1 MFSFYYF
8 IIRRVRLSILFVR
21 QISTYQTLRS
31 VKYSYYLIIRT
42 KPKILFDKLLFF
54 LHNFIDMNRKNEKTL
69 SVSEQYNVAKAKKIA
84 IILILL
90 ALVFLFFVVSVFVGS
105 GTLSFKEVFLA
116 IFNKGS
122 ETARLIVRRIR
133 FPRVIAA
140 LIAGGGLAVSGLVMQ
155 TVLKNP
161 LASPTTL
168 GVSNAAVFGANFAI
182 IVVGAGAFHS
192 THGSWLSIS
201 NPYLVS
207 TFSFLSA
214 IIAAGSI
221 LLLARL
227 KNLNASAIVLA
238 GVAVSAIFQAG
249 TTLIQYFASDTQV
262 ASAVYWTFGD
272 LGRASYKTDLIMFI
286 VVAVS
291 TLFFFLKRWDFSAMS
306 GGLAYAKTLG
316 VNTRFMTIMSLLLA
330 SLITSVTVSF
340 LGIIGFV
347 GLTAPQFMKRIVGDD
362 YRYLLP
368 SSFLAGALLLLIS
381 DILGRLPIFG
391 TSVPVG
397 VVTSLIGGPV
407 FLAILLRRK
416 KNESEN
422 I

>member
-1 MFSFYYF
+1 M
-8 IIRRVRLSILFVR
+8 
-21 QISTYQTLRS
+21 
-31 VKYSYYLIIRT
+31 
-42 KPKILFDKLLFF
+42 FDKLLFF

-90 ALVFLFFVVSVFVGS
+90 ALVFLFFVVSVFVGI

-306 GGLAYAKTLG
+306 GGIAYAKTLG

-362 YRYLLP
+362 YRFLLP

>member
-1 MFSFYYF
+1 M
-8 IIRRVRLSILFVR
+8 
-21 QISTYQTLRS
+21 
-31 VKYSYYLIIRT
+31 
-42 KPKILFDKLLFF
+42 FDKRLFF

-84 IILILL
+84 IIFILL

-306 GGLAYAKTLG
+306 GGIAYAKTLG
-316 VNTRFMTIMSLLLA
+316 VNTRFMTIISLLLA

-362 YRYLLP
+362 YRFLLP

>member
-1 MFSFYYF
+1 M
-8 IIRRVRLSILFVR
+8 
-21 QISTYQTLRS
+21 
-31 VKYSYYLIIRT
+31 
-42 KPKILFDKLLFF
+42 FDKLLFF

-84 IILILL
+84 IIFILL

-105 GTLSFKEVFLA
+105 GTLSFKAVFLA

>member
-1 MFSFYYF
+1 M
-8 IIRRVRLSILFVR
+8 
-21 QISTYQTLRS
+21 
-31 VKYSYYLIIRT
+31 
-42 KPKILFDKLLFF
+42 FDKLLFF

-84 IILILL
+84 IIFILL

-368 SSFLAGALLLLIS
+368 SSFIAGALLLLIS

-391 TSVPVG
+391 TSIPVG

>member
-1 MFSFYYF
+1 M
-8 IIRRVRLSILFVR
+8 
-21 QISTYQTLRS
+21 
-31 VKYSYYLIIRT
+31 
-42 KPKILFDKLLFF
+42 FDKLLFF

-69 SVSEQYNVAKAKKIA
+69 SVSGQYNVAKAKKIA

-306 GGLAYAKTLG
+306 GGIAYAKTLG

>member
-1 MFSFYYF
+1 M
-8 IIRRVRLSILFVR
+8 
-21 QISTYQTLRS
+21 
-31 VKYSYYLIIRT
+31 
-42 KPKILFDKLLFF
+42 FDKLLFF

-214 IIAAGSI
+214 IIAAGAI

-306 GGLAYAKTLG
+306 GGIAYAKTLG

>member
-1 MFSFYYF
+1 M
-8 IIRRVRLSILFVR
+8 
-21 QISTYQTLRS
+21 
-31 VKYSYYLIIRT
+31 
-42 KPKILFDKLLFF
+42 FDKRLFF
-54 LHNFIDMNRKNEKTL
+54 LHNFINMNRKNEKTL

-316 VNTRFMTIMSLLLA
+316 VNTRFMTIISLLLA

-362 YRYLLP
+362 YRFLLP

>member
-1 MFSFYYF
+1 M
-8 IIRRVRLSILFVR
+8 
-21 QISTYQTLRS
+21 
-31 VKYSYYLIIRT
+31 
-42 KPKILFDKLLFF
+42 FDKLLFF

-84 IILILL
+84 IILILV

>member
-1 MFSFYYF
+1 M
-8 IIRRVRLSILFVR
+8 
-21 QISTYQTLRS
+21 
-31 VKYSYYLIIRT
+31 
-42 KPKILFDKLLFF
+42 FDKRLFF

-69 SVSEQYNVAKAKKIA
+69 SVSEQYNVAKAKKLA
-84 IILILL
+84 IIFILL

-316 VNTRFMTIMSLLLA
+316 VNTRFMTIISLLLA

-362 YRYLLP
+362 YRFLLP

>member
-1 MFSFYYF
+1 M
-8 IIRRVRLSILFVR
+8 
-21 QISTYQTLRS
+21 
-31 VKYSYYLIIRT
+31 
-42 KPKILFDKLLFF
+42 FDKLLFF

-84 IILILL
+84 IIFILL

-306 GGLAYAKTLG
+306 GGIAYAKTLG

-340 LGIIGFV
+340 LGIIGFI

-362 YRYLLP
+362 YRFLLP

>member
-1 MFSFYYF
+1 M
-8 IIRRVRLSILFVR
+8 
-21 QISTYQTLRS
+21 
-31 VKYSYYLIIRT
+31 
-42 KPKILFDKLLFF
+42 FDKRLFF

-168 GVSNAAVFGANFAI
+168 GVSNAAVFGTNFAI

-306 GGLAYAKTLG
+306 GGIAYAKTLG

>member
-1 MFSFYYF
+1 M
-8 IIRRVRLSILFVR
+8 
-21 QISTYQTLRS
+21 
-31 VKYSYYLIIRT
+31 
-42 KPKILFDKLLFF
+42 FDKRLFF

-286 VVAVS
+286 VIAVS

-306 GGLAYAKTLG
+306 GGIAYAKTLG

-362 YRYLLP
+362 YRFLLP

>member
-1 MFSFYYF
+1 M
-8 IIRRVRLSILFVR
+8 
-21 QISTYQTLRS
+21 
-31 VKYSYYLIIRT
+31 
-42 KPKILFDKLLFF
+42 FDKLLFF

-306 GGLAYAKTLG
+306 GGIAYAKTLG

-362 YRYLLP
+362 YRFLLP

-407 FLAILLRRK
+407 FLTILLRRK

>member
-1 MFSFYYF
+1 M
-8 IIRRVRLSILFVR
+8 
-21 QISTYQTLRS
+21 
-31 VKYSYYLIIRT
+31 
-42 KPKILFDKLLFF
+42 FDKCLFF

-306 GGLAYAKTLG
+306 GGIAYAKTLG

-362 YRYLLP
+362 YRFLLP

>member
-1 MFSFYYF
+1 M
-8 IIRRVRLSILFVR
+8 
-21 QISTYQTLRS
+21 
-31 VKYSYYLIIRT
+31 
-42 KPKILFDKLLFF
+42 FDKLLFF

-69 SVSEQYNVAKAKKIA
+69 SVSEQYNVAKAKKIV

-90 ALVFLFFVVSVFVGS
+90 AIVFLFFVVSVFVGS

-140 LIAGGGLAVSGLVMQ
+140 LITGGGLAVSGLVMQ

-306 GGLAYAKTLG
+306 GGIAYAKTLG

>member
-1 MFSFYYF
+1 M
-8 IIRRVRLSILFVR
+8 
-21 QISTYQTLRS
+21 
-31 VKYSYYLIIRT
+31 
-42 KPKILFDKLLFF
+42 FDKLLFF

-140 LIAGGGLAVSGLVMQ
+140 LVAGGGLAVSGLVMQ

-306 GGLAYAKTLG
+306 GGIAYAKTLG

-362 YRYLLP
+362 YRFLLP

>member
-1 MFSFYYF
+1 M
-8 IIRRVRLSILFVR
+8 
-21 QISTYQTLRS
+21 
-31 VKYSYYLIIRT
+31 
-42 KPKILFDKLLFF
+42 FDKLLFF

-69 SVSEQYNVAKAKKIA
+69 SVSEQYNVVRAKKTA

-286 VVAVS
+286 VVSVS

-306 GGLAYAKTLG
+306 GGIAYAKTLG

-362 YRYLLP
+362 YRFLLP

>member
-1 MFSFYYF
+1 M
-8 IIRRVRLSILFVR
+8 
-21 QISTYQTLRS
+21 
-31 VKYSYYLIIRT
+31 
-42 KPKILFDKLLFF
+42 FDKLLFF
-54 LHNFIDMNRKNEKTL
+54 LHNFIDMNKKNEKTL

-306 GGLAYAKTLG
+306 GGIAYAKTLG

>member
-1 MFSFYYF
+1 M
-8 IIRRVRLSILFVR
+8 
-21 QISTYQTLRS
+21 
-31 VKYSYYLIIRT
+31 
-42 KPKILFDKLLFF
+42 FDKRLFF

-69 SVSEQYNVAKAKKIA
+69 SVSEQYNVVRAKKLA
-84 IILILL
+84 IIFILL

-306 GGLAYAKTLG
+306 GGIAYAKTLG
-316 VNTRFMTIMSLLLA
+316 VNTRFMTIMSLLFA

>member
-1 MFSFYYF
+1 M
-8 IIRRVRLSILFVR
+8 
-21 QISTYQTLRS
+21 
-31 VKYSYYLIIRT
+31 
-42 KPKILFDKLLFF
+42 FDKRLFF

-69 SVSEQYNVAKAKKIA
+69 SVSEQYNVAKAKKLA
-84 IILILL
+84 VILILL

-306 GGLAYAKTLG
+306 GGIAYAKTLG

-362 YRYLLP
+362 YRFLLP

>member
-1 MFSFYYF
+1 M
-8 IIRRVRLSILFVR
+8 
-21 QISTYQTLRS
+21 
-31 VKYSYYLIIRT
+31 
-42 KPKILFDKLLFF
+42 FDKLLFF

-84 IILILL
+84 ILLILL

-214 IIAAGSI
+214 IIAAGSM

>member
-1 MFSFYYF
+1 M
-8 IIRRVRLSILFVR
+8 
-21 QISTYQTLRS
+21 
-31 VKYSYYLIIRT
+31 
-42 KPKILFDKLLFF
+42 FDKLLFF

-368 SSFLAGALLLLIS
+368 SSFFAGALLLLIS

>member
-1 MFSFYYF
+1 M
-8 IIRRVRLSILFVR
+8 
-21 QISTYQTLRS
+21 
-31 VKYSYYLIIRT
+31 
-42 KPKILFDKLLFF
+42 FDKLLLF

-286 VVAVS
+286 VVSVS
-291 TLFFFLKRWDFSAMS
+291 TLFFFLKRWDFSAMT
-306 GGLAYAKTLG
+306 GGIAYAKTLG
-316 VNTRFMTIMSLLLA
+316 VNTRFMTIISLLLA

>member
-1 MFSFYYF
+1 M
-8 IIRRVRLSILFVR
+8 
-21 QISTYQTLRS
+21 
-31 VKYSYYLIIRT
+31 
-42 KPKILFDKLLFF
+42 FDKLLFF

-192 THGSWLSIS
+192 THGSWLSIN

-306 GGLAYAKTLG
+306 GGIAYAKTLG
-316 VNTRFMTIMSLLLA
+316 VNTRFMTIISLLLA

-362 YRYLLP
+362 YRFLLP

>member
-1 MFSFYYF
+1 M
-8 IIRRVRLSILFVR
+8 
-21 QISTYQTLRS
+21 
-31 VKYSYYLIIRT
+31 
-42 KPKILFDKLLFF
+42 FDKLLFF

-221 LLLARL
+221 VLLARL

-306 GGLAYAKTLG
+306 GGIAYAKTLG

>member
-1 MFSFYYF
+1 M
-8 IIRRVRLSILFVR
+8 
-21 QISTYQTLRS
+21 
-31 VKYSYYLIIRT
+31 
-42 KPKILFDKLLFF
+42 FDKRLFF

-306 GGLAYAKTLG
+306 GGIAYAKTLG

-416 KNESEN
+416 KNEFEN

>member
-1 MFSFYYF
+1 M
-8 IIRRVRLSILFVR
+8 
-21 QISTYQTLRS
+21 
-31 VKYSYYLIIRT
+31 
-42 KPKILFDKLLFF
+42 FDKLLFF

-306 GGLAYAKTLG
+306 GGIAYAKTLG

-362 YRYLLP
+362 YRFLLP

-397 VVTSLIGGPV
+397 IVTSLIGGPV

>member
-1 MFSFYYF
+1 M
-8 IIRRVRLSILFVR
+8 
-21 QISTYQTLRS
+21 
-31 VKYSYYLIIRT
+31 
-42 KPKILFDKLLFF
+42 FDKRPFF

-84 IILILL
+84 IIFILL

-238 GVAVSAIFQAG
+238 GVAVSAIFQAS

-347 GLTAPQFMKRIVGDD
+347 GLTAPQFMKRIIGDD

>member
-1 MFSFYYF
+1 M
-8 IIRRVRLSILFVR
+8 
-21 QISTYQTLRS
+21 
-31 VKYSYYLIIRT
+31 
-42 KPKILFDKLLFF
+42 FDKLLFF

-90 ALVFLFFVVSVFVGS
+90 AIVFLFFVVSVFVGS

-192 THGSWLSIS
+192 AHGSWLSIS

-368 SSFLAGALLLLIS
+368 SSFIAGALLLLIS

>member
-1 MFSFYYF
+1 M
-8 IIRRVRLSILFVR
+8 
-21 QISTYQTLRS
+21 
-31 VKYSYYLIIRT
+31 
-42 KPKILFDKLLFF
+42 FDKLLFF

-140 LIAGGGLAVSGLVMQ
+140 LVAGGGLAVSGLVMQ

-306 GGLAYAKTLG
+306 GGIAYAKTLG
-316 VNTRFMTIMSLLLA
+316 VNTRFMTIMSLLFA

-362 YRYLLP
+362 YRFLLP

>member
-1 MFSFYYF
+1 M
-8 IIRRVRLSILFVR
+8 
-21 QISTYQTLRS
+21 
-31 VKYSYYLIIRT
+31 
-42 KPKILFDKLLFF
+42 FDKRLFF

-69 SVSEQYNVAKAKKIA
+69 SVSEQYNFAKAKKIA

-306 GGLAYAKTLG
+306 GGIAYAKTLG
-316 VNTRFMTIMSLLLA
+316 VNTRFMTIMSLLFA

>member
-1 MFSFYYF
+1 M
-8 IIRRVRLSILFVR
+8 
-21 QISTYQTLRS
+21 
-31 VKYSYYLIIRT
+31 
-42 KPKILFDKLLFF
+42 FDKLLFF

-84 IILILL
+84 IIFILL

-249 TTLIQYFASDTQV
+249 TTLIQYFASDTHV

-291 TLFFFLKRWDFSAMS
+291 TLFFFSKRWNFSAMS

>member
-1 MFSFYYF
+1 
-8 IIRRVRLSILFVR
+8 
-21 QISTYQTLRS
+21 
-31 VKYSYYLIIRT
+31 
-42 KPKILFDKLLFF
+42 
-54 LHNFIDMNRKNEKTL
+54 MNRKNEKTL

-122 ETARLIVRRIR
+122 ETARLIVRHIR

-306 GGLAYAKTLG
+306 GGIAYAKTLG

>member
-1 MFSFYYF
+1 M
-8 IIRRVRLSILFVR
+8 
-21 QISTYQTLRS
+21 
-31 VKYSYYLIIRT
+31 
-42 KPKILFDKLLFF
+42 FDKLLFF

-291 TLFFFLKRWDFSAMS
+291 TLFFFLKRWGFSAMS
-306 GGLAYAKTLG
+306 GGIAYAKTLG

>member
-1 MFSFYYF
+1 M
-8 IIRRVRLSILFVR
+8 
-21 QISTYQTLRS
+21 
-31 VKYSYYLIIRT
+31 
-42 KPKILFDKLLFF
+42 FDKRLFF

-84 IILILL
+84 ILLILL

-140 LIAGGGLAVSGLVMQ
+140 FIAGGGLAVSGLVMQ

>member
-1 MFSFYYF
+1 M
-8 IIRRVRLSILFVR
+8 
-21 QISTYQTLRS
+21 
-31 VKYSYYLIIRT
+31 
-42 KPKILFDKLLFF
+42 FDKLLFF

-84 IILILL
+84 IIFILL

-221 LLLARL
+221 LFLARL

-306 GGLAYAKTLG
+306 GGIAYAKTLG

>member
-1 MFSFYYF
+1 M
-8 IIRRVRLSILFVR
+8 
-21 QISTYQTLRS
+21 
-31 VKYSYYLIIRT
+31 
-42 KPKILFDKLLFF
+42 FDKLLFF

-84 IILILL
+84 IILMLL

>member
-1 MFSFYYF
+1 M
-8 IIRRVRLSILFVR
+8 
-21 QISTYQTLRS
+21 
-31 VKYSYYLIIRT
+31 
-42 KPKILFDKLLFF
+42 FDKRLFF

-347 GLTAPQFMKRIVGDD
+347 GLTAPQIMKRIVGDD

>member
-1 MFSFYYF
+1 M
-8 IIRRVRLSILFVR
+8 
-21 QISTYQTLRS
+21 
-31 VKYSYYLIIRT
+31 
-42 KPKILFDKLLFF
+42 FDKLLFF

-90 ALVFLFFVVSVFVGS
+90 AIVFLFFVVSVFVGS

-316 VNTRFMTIMSLLLA
+316 VNTRFMTIMSLLFA

>member
-1 MFSFYYF
+1 M
-8 IIRRVRLSILFVR
+8 
-21 QISTYQTLRS
+21 
-31 VKYSYYLIIRT
+31 
-42 KPKILFDKLLFF
+42 FDKLLFF

-362 YRYLLP
+362 YRFLLP

-407 FLAILLRRK
+407 FLTILLRRK